1 MGKGNPHMMEI
12 FAGFDILGLGTLL
25 GSVLFLAGLLRVL
38 LDNRSFD
45 EVNRRHAAA
54 AEPEALAS
62 ARGASWVGDR
72 GKPRTGTDDGTSG
85 RPSRPGRAA

>member
-1 MGKGNPHMMEI
+1 MMEI

-25 GSVLFLAGLLRVL
+25 GSVLFLGGLLWVL
-38 LDNRSFD
+38 LDNRSFE

-54 AEPEALAS
+54 AEREDRAS
-62 ARGASWVGDR
+62 TQGGSQVGDR
-72 GKPRTGTDDGTSG
+72 GKRRPGTDDGSPG